1 MFLYSSVLSDAI
13 PIIQKSNADLRAI
26 VLNEPTSRIR
36 AVEQSAV
43 DTLETHRWGKERFD
57 HLSSKRAKA
66 KNQRID
72 PADNLASKDTNLD
85 YNPQSDQNR
94 NKTAKDAG
102 RPKRS

>member
-1 MFLYSSVLSDAI
+1 M
-13 PIIQKSNADLRAI
+13 

-43 DTLETHRWGKERFD
+43 ETLETHRRGKERFD
-57 HLSSKRAKA
+57 HLSSKRAQA

-85 YNPQSDQNR
+85 YNPQSVRIETRQPRMMDVQSEAQGMNPL
-94 NKTAKDAG
+94 TDMVD
-102 RPKRS
+102 

>member
-1 MFLYSSVLSDAI
+1 MLSDAI